1 MPCLLCSAWVTHPRW
16 VYLGECYPLR
26 GLPCGLCGEEWTLSP
41 HLRCVGLSY
50 PLWPLRFRRVPCI
63 SEDSRGGR
71 WACLCPSC
79 DASLAQ
85 RRAEIAAI
93 SASLQVGSEHGSQE
107 GDVASLVDT

>member
-1 MPCLLCSAWVTHPRW
+1 MPCLLCGAWVTHPRW
-16 VYLGECYPLR
+16 VCLGECYPFP
-26 GLPCGLCGEEWTLSP
+26 LPCGLRGEEWALSP
-41 HLRCVGLSY
+41 HLRCVGLAY
-50 PLWPLRFRRVPCI
+50 PLAPLRFRRVPCI

-79 DASLAQ
+79 DASLAR